1 LEQKN
6 DIKESSGPN
15 QLILEH
21 WFQKTW
27 FFITKVD
34 IEGGGRYLPYISQ
47 KQVKQALLFKTA
59 HTCLFCDK
67 KTLLLILNNHRTWK
81 ISQQDSH
88 NFHQSS

>member
-27 FFITKVD
+27 FSLTKVD
-34 IEGGGRYLPYISQ
+34 IWGDGGGYLPYISQ
-47 KQVKQALLFKTA
+47 KQVKTSTPFQN
-59 HTCLFCDK
+59 C
-67 KTLLLILNNHRTWK
+67 
-81 ISQQDSH
+81 S
-88 NFHQSS
+88 